1 MIKGSEGNKKH
12 QRYHQKI
19 TYKLEYLSEF
29 GSKLSLISATG
40 FKLQTS
46 LPRIENLS
54 QPHAP
59 AAAFQIKP
67 VAAPAIFSAHPHL

>member
-1 MIKGSEGNKKH
+1 MSEC
-12 QRYHQKI
+12 
-19 TYKLEYLSEF
+19 

-40 FKLQTS
+40 LRSQTS

-67 VAAPAIFSAHPHL
+67 VAAPAIVSSAHPHL

>member
-1 MIKGSEGNKKH
+1 MNLPPKNYLYTRDSS
-12 QRYHQKI
+12 
-19 TYKLEYLSEF
+19 LEYLSEC

-40 FKLQTS
+40 LRSQTS
-46 LPRIENLS
+46 LPRTENLS

-67 VAAPAIFSAHPHL
+67 VATPAIVSSAHPHL